1 MMYLYCKLYLL
12 LIMSRVK
19 IIIAIGSILSLM
31 LVVSCVKEGSEPEP
45 PVVNPLTLIV
55 YMGGDNNLWNETFDK
70 IRAMAAVNLPAL
82 QNPDATILIYQD
94 VPANRGEGLS
104 RLWRLRYSKAGPQNS
119 YADLELLP
127 TLQLIASY
135 PKEHSASPAVFARVI
150 RRCLEIAPAPRY
162 GLWVF
167 SHASGWL
174 PQGTLITPRS
184 IIQDSS
190 SEMDLK
196 EFAAAIPDHTFD
208 FVVFETCLMAGVEVA
223 YELKDKTD
231 YLITSSAEILS
242 PGFTE
247 IYDRVL
253 PPLFEPDMELPN
265 ALIQVARAY
274 FEHWN
279 AKSGWEKSAT
289 IGVIRTKKLKE
300 LASVARNIFAEGNSG
315 PDLSTLQHFNRSLS
329 WLYFDCGEYLATLAT
344 SKQRSR
350 LSQILSE
357 VVIYQAATSSFMLE
371 YTGFP
376 IEAHSGLTIYIPQNK
391 FPYLNAEYKK
401 MQWYI
406 NTAAQ

>member
-1 MMYLYCKLYLL
+1 
-12 LIMSRVK
+12 MSRVK
-19 IIIAIGSILSLM
+19 IRVAIGLVLSLM
-31 LVVSCVKEGSEPEP
+31 LVVSCVREGPEPEP
-45 PVVNPLTLIV
+45 KPPIVNPLTLIV

-70 IRAMAAVNLPAL
+70 IRAMAAVNLSAL
-82 QNPDATILIYQD
+82 QNPSATILIYQD
-94 VPANRGEGLS
+94 VPTNRGEGLS
-104 RLWRLRYSKAGPQNS
+104 RLWQLRYSKAEYQNS
-119 YADLELLP
+119 YADLESLP

-135 PKEHSASPAVFARVI
+135 PKEYSASPEVFARVI

-174 PQGTLITPRS
+174 PQGTLIAPRS

-208 FVVFETCLMAGVEVA
+208 FIVFETCLMAGAEVA

-300 LASVARNIFAEGNSG
+300 LASVARDIFAEGNSS
-315 PDLSTLQHFNRSLS
+315 PNLSTLQHFNRSLS
-329 WLYFDCGEYLATLAT
+329 WLYFDFGEYLTALAT
-344 SKQRSR
+344 SEQRSR
-350 LSQILSE
+350 LSQVLSE
-357 VVIYQAATSSFMLE
+357 VVVYQAATPLFMLE

-376 IEAHSGLTIYIPQNK
+376 IEAHSGLTIYIPQSK
-391 FPYLNAEYKK
+391 FPYLNTEYKK

-406 NTAAQ
+406 STATQ